1 MEKKSNMKQA
11 MYEMFG
17 VGSDQT
23 EKTTT
28 PTRSANTRKEDGKV
42 STQPV
47 KSEVGSTME
56 KNEKPVA
63 KVETKPKAAASYL
76 APGTV
81 FEGVIRSVGDVE
93 IAGEFKGDIITE
105 GTVIMH
111 SSIQGNI
118 TASSLKLSNCNL
130 TGDVVVNDT
139 VVIGAQSK
147 LTGNITA
154 KDLICAG
161 YINGDVKIAENMVL
175 EKTAQINGNM
185 ATGTLAVEKGA
196 VIKGSIEIKA

>member
-1 MEKKSNMKQA
+1 MDKKNNMKQA

-23 EKTTT
+23 EKPT
-28 PTRSANTRKEDGKV
+28 PTRSVNARKEDGKATAQV
-42 STQPV
+42 V

-56 KNEKPVA
+56 KIEKTVVKA
-63 KVETKPKAAASYL
+63 ETKPKAAASYL

-81 FEGVIRSVGDVE
+81 FEGNIRSVGDVE
-93 IAGEFKGDIITE
+93 IAGEFKGNITTE

-118 TASSLKLSNCNL
+118 TASSLKLSNCSL
-130 TGDVVVNDT
+130 IGDVVVNDA
-139 VVIGAQSK
+139 VAIGAQSK
-147 LTGNITA
+147 ISGNVTA

-161 YINGDVKIAENMVL
+161 HITGDLTIAENMVL
-175 EKTAQINGNM
+175 EKTAQINGNIV
-185 ATGTLAVEKGA
+185 TGTLAVEKGA
-196 VIKGSIEIKA
+196 VIKGNIEIKA